1 MNSKPD
7 LAALRVATDQAE
19 AAFDAACRP
28 HYVDG
33 RWGAYRA
40 IECDQPVP
48 PNVLDALNAY
58 HAATHAFYAARDGE
72 KGFLGSRG
80 L

>member
-1 MNSKPD
+1 MTTLSD
-7 LAALRVATDQAE
+7 LKSAATQTE
-19 AAFDAACRP
+19 KAFDAAARP

-33 RWGAYRA
+33 RWGYYRA
-40 IECDQPVP
+40 IECGQPVP
-48 PNVLDALNAY
+48 PSVEEAFNAY
-58 HAATHAFYAARDGE
+58 HAATHAFYAARDGD

>member
-1 MNSKPD
+1 MEKLSD
-7 LAALRVATDQAE
+7 LKESADRAGR
-19 AAFDAACRP
+19 AFDDAARP

-33 RWGAYRA
+33 RWGYYRA
-40 IECDQPVP
+40 IECGQPIP
-48 PNVLDALNAY
+48 PAVEEAFNAY
-58 HAATHAFYAARDGE
+58 HAATHAFYAARDGD

>member
-1 MNSKPD
+1 MTLTSLKT
-7 LAALRVATDQAE
+7 AADAASL
-19 AAFDAACRP
+19 AFDAACKP
-28 HYVDG
+28 HYCDG

-40 IECDQPVP
+40 IECGQSVP
-48 PNVLDALNAY
+48 ASVNAALDAY
-58 HAATHAFYAARDGE
+58 HDATHAFYAARDGS